1 MGLFGGRDG
10 DFILSALFLSE
21 IYELLLE
28 KAMAPHSS
36 TPAWRIPGTGEPG
49 GLPSM
54 GSHRVEH
61 DWSDLA
67 AAAAAW
73 QIYFTDFITLNF
85 YLSKKRIFKIFYI
98 IKCNQSVLEEINPEY
113 SFEGLVLK
121 LKLQYFGHLMW
132 RADSLEKS
140 LMLGKIEGRRSGQQ
154 RMRWLDG
161 IVDSMDVSLSK
172 LWQIVKDKEAWHA
185 KVHGVGQ
192 DWVTKEQ
199 LSLHFFFLFF

>member
-1 MGLFGGRDG
+1 MFLYTWRKLTFVLFTTNM
-10 DFILSALFLSE
+10 
-21 IYELLLE
+21 E
-28 KAMAPHSS
+28 KEMATHSS
-36 TPAWRIPGTGEPG
+36 ILAWRIPGTEEPG